1 MNMIERVIGSMQKDD
16 GYTFDDSGVRKRA
29 IKRVYFDSSNHFSVL
44 FQMYGSVWPRVL
56 PYCFVNVLIT
66 YGVAYLK
73 KTGIDITIASNG
85 HTFMSV
91 LVSFLIVARTQI
103 TYARFMEARGY
114 LQDTY
119 RACRDLIHTCSLL
132 TCHDTCE
139 GAKQWRQDVAY
150 RTILL
155 LRITMAA
162 LEFQSNSVNAMEFV
176 EGSSGRINTEDATR
190 SESKKRYGNWNHGK
204 RDLSDENFRAPIVL
218 AYNLRSEIMKQRQ
231 GGYLEQKRKDTKTFM
246 HVNEELKVLGMVSNY
261 VSAFHG
267 LKKLITTPFPFPLV
281 QMARTFLFFWVFT
294 IPFAIVGDISEPID
308 AMIINFFITYGFIGL
323 EYVSMELDDPYG
335 EDPNDFDNLGMA
347 QMVFEDIYITI
358 YKTDGAKSADVL
370 RHRVW
375 ERCHKINAFE
385 SFQQDLDADMN
396 SSLKA
401 ISASA
406 VNNV

>member
-1 MNMIERVIGSMQKDD
+1 MIERVVGNVRQEN
-16 GYTFDDSGVRKRA
+16 GFDDSAVRKRG
-29 IKRVYFDSSNHFSVL
+29 IRRVTFDSSNHVSVL
-44 FQMYGSVWPRVL
+44 FQVYGSVWPHVL
-56 PYCFVNVLIT
+56 PYCLANVLIT

-73 KTGIDITIASNG
+73 KNGIDVTIASNG

-119 RACRDLIHTCSLL
+119 RSCRDLIHTCSLL
-132 TCHDTCE
+132 TCHDMCD

-155 LRITMAA
+155 LRITMSA
-162 LEFQSNSVNAMEFV
+162 LEFQSRSVNAMDFV
-176 EGSSGRINTEDATR
+176 DGSNKYINTEEESR
-190 SESKKRYGNWNHGK
+190 SESKKRLKDWTHGK

-231 GGYLEQKRKDTKTFM
+231 GGFLDKKRKDTKTYM
-246 HVNEELKVLGMVSNY
+246 HVNEELKVLGMVSDY
-261 VSAFHG
+261 VAAFHG

-294 IPFAIVGDISEPID
+294 IPFAIVGDISEPIE

-335 EDPNDFDNLGMA
+335 DDPNDFDNVGMA

-358 YKTDGAKSADVL
+358 YKTDGTESADTL
-370 RHRVW
+370 RSRVW
-375 ERCHKINAFE
+375 DRCNRINAF
-385 SFQQDLDADMN
+385 QRDLDDDLN

-401 ISASA
+401 ISASTIA
-406 VNNV
+406 NLENV